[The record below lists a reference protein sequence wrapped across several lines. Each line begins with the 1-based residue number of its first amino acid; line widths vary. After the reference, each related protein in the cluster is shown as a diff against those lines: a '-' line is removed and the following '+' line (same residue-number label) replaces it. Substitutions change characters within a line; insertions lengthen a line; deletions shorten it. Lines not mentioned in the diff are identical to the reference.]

1 MVGTRQLRLSDPEQ
15 IRKRIGEFLGKH
27 VNVVLADNTVMF
39 GELIAVET
47 TGIKLRNMRR
57 KTMPYPFNTIRELYL
72 DTIV

>member
-1 MVGTRQLRLSDPEQ
+1 MRISDPTQ

-39 GELIAVET
+39 GELVAVEPS
-47 TGIKLRNMRR
+47 GIKLRNMRL
-57 KTMPYPFNTIRELYL
+57 KTIAYPFNTIRELYL